1 VVDRLRAM
9 GVAVDRVRVL
19 GGGAR
24 SRLWAQ
30 IRADITGLPVERSA
44 VADAAAVGAALLAAV
59 AGGRWSDLATAAGRV
74 DAIAE
79 TVEPQPAALPAY
91 AEAHA
96 RYRRLFAS
104 LKPMFA

>member
-1 VVDRLRAM
+1 LRAM

-44 VADAAAVGAALLAAV
+44 VADAAAVGAALLAAS
-59 AGGRWSDLATAAGRV
+59 AGGGWTDLAAAARQVGAV
-74 DAIAE
+74 TE
-79 TVEPQPAALPAY
+79 TLVPRPAARTVH

-96 RYRRLFAS
+96 RYRRLFSS